1 MEDKVF
7 SEKKTS
13 LGRLSVPALTV
24 AAFAVYISTPTIN
37 LLAVDFA
44 KTFNVPTGIAT
55 MLFTANSSA
64 LAILAL
70 LMGFLAIR
78 FKHRSLLLTG
88 VLFVSISALGCFLAP
103 NLLSLLFFFALEGA
117 GTAMFS
123 IMNGTIIGDN
133 MPLSKKPKAISY
145 ITAGTLLS
153 TIVGTLVIGLIANF
167 SGWRMVFLI
176 LVLPIS
182 VIGLLLT
189 FYGIPREP
197 RRQQLSDKSAYLT
210 NFKRVL
216 SNRFAATALVGV
228 MFGSATTFVLFA
240 YAFYREH
247 FSQPLGFIVVTNLVA
262 VSIYIVGNL
271 VAGRLVTRFGTKP
284 LIVMGGLVTAGMATV
299 FFFTNQLWLALT
311 VNMFHAFFSAF
322 PLTAGRCLV
331 IDQIPSSRS
340 TMISVAEV
348 FGSVGDAIG
357 SALSGLLLV
366 LFSYQIMGIA
376 TGALSVCAT
385 LMFFLAKDPYKK
397 SSQNTSSQ
405 IMGSITEK
413 DKEKS

>member
-1 MEDKVF
+1 MMRRTD
-7 SEKKTS
+7 KKTS
-13 LGRLSVPALTV
+13 LGRLAVPALTV
-24 AAFAVYISTPTIN
+24 GAFAVYISTPTIN

-44 KTFNVPTGIAT
+44 RTFNVPTGIAT
-55 MLFTANSSA
+55 LLFTANSSA

-103 NLLSLLFFFALEGA
+103 NLLSLIFFFALEGA

-133 MPLSKKPKAISY
+133 LPLSKKPKAISY

-153 TIVGTLVIGLIANF
+153 TIVGSLVIGLIANF
-167 SGWRMVFLI
+167 GGWRMVFLI

-189 FYGIPREP
+189 FYGLPREP
-197 RRQQLSDKSAYLT
+197 RRQQSSDNSVYLT
-210 NFKRVL
+210 NFRRVL

-228 MFGSATTFVLFA
+228 MLGGATTFVIFA
-240 YAFYREH
+240 LAFYREH
-247 FSQPLGFIVVTNLVA
+247 FSQPLGFIVVANLAA

-271 VAGRLVTRFGTKP
+271 VAGRLVTRVGTKP
-284 LIVMGGLVTAGMATV
+284 LIVMGGLVSAGMATS

-311 VNMFHAFFSAF
+311 VNMIHAFFSAF

-340 TMISVAEV
+340 TMISIAAI
-348 FGSVGDAIG
+348 FGSIGDAIG
-357 SALSGLLLV
+357 SALSGSLLV
-366 LFSYQIMGIA
+366 LFSYQIAGIA
-376 TGALSVCAT
+376 TGVLSVCAT
-385 LMFFLAKDPYKK
+385 IMFFLSKDPYKK
-397 SSQNTSSQ
+397 SFYAH
-405 IMGSITEK
+405 
-413 DKEKS
+413 